1 MAGQLFV
8 RSLDR
13 SDRVYQAMQ
22 ARGYRG
28 ELLTLAPHVMQ
39 RRDWLALM
47 AGLAMVAALLAVG
60 RLI

>member
-1 MAGQLFV
+1 
-8 RSLDR
+8 
-13 SDRVYQAMQ
+13 MQ
-22 ARGYRG
+22 ARGYGG

-47 AGLAMVAALLAVG
+47 AGLVMVAALLAVG